1 MGLWWASIL
10 GKSNQGIRVEF
21 DEYNNSYLGKR
32 YLLMLGPIYGEMGDL
47 SDDTHRKNYSK
58 QKSLR
63 EAI

>member
-10 GKSNQGIRVEF
+10 GKGNQGIRVEF

-32 YLLMLGPIYGEMGDL
+32 YLLILGPIYGKMGGL

-58 QKSLR
+58 PKSLR